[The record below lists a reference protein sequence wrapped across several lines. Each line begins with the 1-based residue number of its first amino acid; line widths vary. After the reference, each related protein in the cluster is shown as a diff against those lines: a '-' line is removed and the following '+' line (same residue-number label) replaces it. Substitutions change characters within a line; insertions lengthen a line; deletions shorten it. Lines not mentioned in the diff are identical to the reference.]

1 LPLTEAEERAEYQL
15 RMDQMTVNILGDNIR
30 PARSYSAPADVDV
43 RAIRL
48 RLHVT
53 QAEFARRFGFSAA
66 TVRDWE
72 QRRRRPEASARL
84 LLMVID
90 KAPDLVKQVL
100 DEAAG

>member
-1 LPLTEAEERAEYQL
+1 
-15 RMDQMTVNILGDNIR
+15 MDILEDNIR

-43 RAIRL
+43 RAIRF

-72 QRRRRPEASARL
+72 QRRRRPEASARP